1 MMKHSN
7 QAKGN
12 QFHSVE
18 LLAPAG
24 SYECMRAAVNAGAD
38 AVYMGGSRFGARAF
52 ADNPEQDALLQA
64 IDWMHVR
71 GKKLYLTVNT
81 LLKEA
86 ELTQE
91 LEGFLI
97 PLYRHGLDAVIV
109 QDVGVIRFLTE
120 RFPKLPI
127 HLSTQM
133 TINSAEAVKTV
144 LDLAGQSGREQITRF
159 VPSRELSLEEIK
171 QLREHT
177 DLEIETFIHGALCY
191 SYSGQCLMSSLIG
204 GRSGNRGRCAQPC
217 RLPYQYMQPGKQMD
231 GVKAKYAIS
240 PKDICTLDILPEL
253 MEAGIDSFKIEGRMK
268 GTGYVSGVT
277 EGYRRCIDLYE
288 ELGSEAYRS
297 YLIEHPQFISEIKE
311 RFMDLYNRGSFSHGF
326 YDCIGGKSMMA
337 DKRPN
342 HNGVLVGVVKQVRG
356 INAGIL
362 LSRDIDAQDILE
374 IRSQEEKLYEFTVGT
389 GEKEGNLFCTNFL
402 PGTEV
407 RPGMQVYRTRNQ
419 SLLNELEEKYFR
431 KDIQIGLRGQFRL
444 RTGEEPVLTVRTQ
457 DGIVVTVSGDVA
469 QAAQNQPMT
478 EEKIKEKLSKTGD
491 TPFVFEK
498 LDVETDG
505 QSFCPVGKLNELRRT
520 ALEQMETAIT
530 KQYHREADVKSE
542 TRGKHLSDDA
552 EKSAN
557 REKWDERE
565 ATDKCVERNNPET
578 RIQALVSAKEQLD
591 AALQVTELADVYLDI
606 TDWDE
611 SELLNSIDKIKAAG
625 KQCYLAMPRILRV
638 EGLRTL
644 TQLESLLSDDKI
656 DGYLIRNMDC
666 YPMIKRI
673 CEECPD
679 KILMTDYNL
688 YVMNR
693 SARAFWE
700 QGIQH
705 VTAPMELSGKELK
718 ELDIKGMVLP
728 VYGRV
733 AFMVTAQCPNRLAG
747 KCNKGEKERKSVGTG
762 RQTFL
767 TDRLSKQLPI
777 ASHCKYCFATIH
789 NSEVYSLAGSGHE
802 VLDLQPYAVRMDFSF
817 ENGKETECVIKTFVA
832 ELRHGIIPDKS
843 FFFRQTKGN
852 FIRGVQ

>member
-1 MMKHSN
+1 MKQSMEQKKSEIQLH
-7 QAKGN
+7 K
-12 QFHSVE
+12 VE

-52 ADNPEQDALLQA
+52 AENPEQDVLLQA

-81 LLKEA
+81 LLKET
-86 ELTQE
+86 ELTEE
-91 LEGFLI
+91 LEHFLM
-97 PLYRHGLDAVIV
+97 PLYRQGLDAVIV

-120 RFPKLPI
+120 RFPDLAI

-144 LDLAGQSGREQITRF
+144 LDLSGQVGRKQVTRF

-171 QLREHT
+171 QLRKNT
-177 DLEIETFIHGALCY
+177 DLVIETFIHGALCY

-217 RLPYQYMQPGKQMD
+217 RLPYQYTQQGKQTED
-231 GVKAKYAIS
+231 VKAKYVIS

-288 ELGSEAYRS
+288 ELGSDGYRK
-297 YLIEHPQFISEIKE
+297 YRNEHPQFTEDIKE

-326 YDCIGGKSMMA
+326 YDCVGGKSMMA

-342 HNGVLVGVVKQVRG
+342 HNGVPVGEVKQVRG

-362 LSRDIDAQDILE
+362 LSRDIEAQDILE
-374 IRSQEEKLYEFTVGT
+374 IRSQEEKIYEFTVGT

-402 PGTEV
+402 PGSEV

-419 SLLNELEEKYFR
+419 SLLDELEEKYLR
-431 KDIQIGLRGQFRL
+431 KDIQTGIKGKFRM
-444 RTGEEPVLTVRTQ
+444 RIGEEILFTVRTA
-457 DGIVVTVSGDVA
+457 DGMEVTVLGDET

-478 EEKIKEKLSKTGD
+478 DEKIKEKLNKTGD
-491 TPFVFEK
+491 TPFVFEE
-498 LDVETDG
+498 LVVETDG
-505 QSFCPVGKLNELRRT
+505 KSFCPVGKLNELRRN
-520 ALEQMETAIT
+520 ALERLEAVIT
-530 KQYHREADVKSE
+530 EQYRREAM
-542 TRGKHLSDDA
+542 
-552 EKSAN
+552 EKA
-557 REKWDERE
+557 RE
-565 ATDKCVERNNPET
+565 ERNTVSGAAEPNRDKDDEQWRDTVET
-578 RIQALVSAKEQLD
+578 QEPHIQVLVSTEEQLD
-591 AALQVTELADVYLDI
+591 AALINVELADVYLDI
-606 TDWDE
+606 TDLDE
-611 SELLNSIDKIKAAG
+611 AVIQNACEKIKATE
-625 KQCYLAMPRILRV
+625 KKCYLALPRILRA
-638 EGLRTL
+638 EGLKTL
-644 TQLESLLSDDKI
+644 QQLELILMDEKV

-666 YPMIKRI
+666 YPMIKRL
-673 CEECPD
+673 CEQYPG
-679 KILMTDYNL
+679 KKLITDYNL

-700 QGIQH
+700 QKVQH
-705 VTAPMELSGKELK
+705 TTAPLELSGRELR
-718 ELDIKGMVLP
+718 ELDVTGMVLP
-728 VYGRV
+728 VYGRI

-747 KCNKGEKERKSVGTG
+747 KCGTARKPV
-762 RQTFL
+762 L

-789 NSEVYSLAGSGHE
+789 NSEVYSLAGSGQE
-802 VLDLQPYAVRMDFSF
+802 ILALQPYAVRLDFTF
-817 ENGKETECVIKTFVA
+817 ESGRETENVIKTFVA
-832 ELRHGIIPDKS
+832 ELRNGIVPDKS

-852 FIRGVQ
+852 FSRGVQ

>member
-1 MMKHSN
+1 MRDSKQTKVN
-7 QAKGN
+7 R
-12 QFHSVE
+12 FHKVE

-24 SYECMRAAVNAGAD
+24 SYECMRAAINAGAD

-52 ADNPEQDALLQA
+52 AENPEQNALLQA
-64 IDWMHVR
+64 IDWVHVR

-86 ELTQE
+86 ELARE
-91 LEGFLI
+91 LEKFLL
-97 PLYRHGLDAVIV
+97 PLYRQGLDAVIV

-120 RFPKLPI
+120 RFPDLAI

-133 TINSAEAVKTV
+133 TINSADAVKTV
-144 LDLAGQSGREQITRF
+144 LALSGQDGREQITRF

-217 RLPYQYMQPGKQMD
+217 RLPYQYMQQGKQTGD
-231 GVKAKYAIS
+231 TKTKYVIS

-253 MEAGIDSFKIEGRMK
+253 MEVGIDSFKIEGRMK

-288 ELGSEAYRS
+288 ELGSEGYRR
-297 YLIEHPQFISEIKE
+297 YLNEHPRFTAEIKE

-326 YDCIGGKSMMA
+326 YDCAGGKSMMA
-337 DKRPN
+337 DQRPN
-342 HNGVLVGVVKQVRG
+342 HNGVLVGEVKQVRG

-362 LSRDIDAQDILE
+362 LARDICSQDILE
-374 IRSQEEKLYEFTVGT
+374 IRSQEEKIYEFTVGN

-402 PGTEV
+402 PGSEV
-407 RPGMQVYRTRNQ
+407 CPGMQVYRTRNQ
-419 SLLNELEEKYFR
+419 TLLDELEEMYLR
-431 KDIQIGLRGQFRL
+431 KDIQIGIQGLFRMKIGEKMQFSA
-444 RTGEEPVLTVRTQ
+444 RTHDCME
-457 DGIVVTVSGDVA
+457 VTVFGDIS

-478 EEKIKEKLSKTGD
+478 EEKIKEKLNKTGD
-491 TPFVFEK
+491 TPFVFEA
-498 LDVETDG
+498 LTVETDG
-505 QSFCPVGKLNELRRT
+505 KSFCPVGKINELRRT
-520 ALEQMETAIT
+520 VLEQLETAIEE
-530 KQYHREADVKSE
+530 QYRREE
-542 TRGKHLSDDA
+542 TEKKRTDRGDFADDA
-552 EKSAN
+552 AGNVKVEISEVQKTFIGYGTA
-557 REKWDERE
+557 KE
-565 ATDKCVERNNPET
+565 AKP
-578 RIQALVSAKEQLD
+578 RIQALISTEEQLE
-591 AALQVTELADVYLDI
+591 AALRIAELTDMYLDI

-611 SELLNSIDKIKAAG
+611 NGIQSACEKIKKVG
-625 KQCYLAMPRILRV
+625 KQCYLALPRILRV
-638 EGLRTL
+638 EGIKALQ
-644 TQLESLLSDDKI
+644 QLETILIDDKV

-666 YPMIKRI
+666 YPMIKRF
-673 CEECPD
+673 CEQYPD

-693 SARAFWE
+693 SAQAFWE
-700 QGIQH
+700 QKVKH
-705 VTAPMELSGKELK
+705 TTAPLELSGKELK
-718 ELDIKGMVLP
+718 ELDITQMVLP

-747 KCNKGEKERKSVGTG
+747 KCRKGERDRKPV
-762 RQTFL
+762 L

-789 NSEVYSLAGSGHE
+789 NSEVYSLAGSGQE
-802 VLDLQPYAVRMDFSF
+802 ILALQPHAVRLDFTF
-817 ENGKETECVIKTFVA
+817 ESGKETEQVIKTFVA
-832 ELRHGIIPDKS
+832 ELRNGNVPDKS

-852 FIRGVQ
+852 FVRGVQ

>member
-1 MMKHSN
+1 MKQSMEQKKSEIQLH
-7 QAKGN
+7 K
-12 QFHSVE
+12 VE

-52 ADNPEQDALLQA
+52 AENPEQDVLLQA

-81 LLKEA
+81 LLKET
-86 ELTQE
+86 ELTEE
-91 LEGFLI
+91 LEHFLM
-97 PLYRHGLDAVIV
+97 PLYRQGLDAVIV

-120 RFPKLPI
+120 RFPDLAI

-144 LDLAGQSGREQITRF
+144 LDLSGQVERKQITRF

-171 QLREHT
+171 QLRKNT

-217 RLPYQYMQPGKQMD
+217 RLPYQYTQQSKQTED
-231 GVKAKYAIS
+231 AKAKYVIS

-288 ELGSEAYRS
+288 ELGSDGYRK
-297 YLIEHPQFISEIKE
+297 YRKEHPQFTEEIKE

-326 YDCIGGKSMMA
+326 YDCAGGKSMIA

-342 HNGVLVGVVKQVRG
+342 HNGVPVGEVKQVRG

-362 LSRDIDAQDILE
+362 LSRDIEAQDILE
-374 IRSQEEKLYEFTVGT
+374 IRSQEEKIYEFTVGT

-402 PGTEV
+402 PGSEV

-419 SLLNELEEKYFR
+419 SLLNELEEKYLR
-431 KDIQIGLRGQFRL
+431 KDIQTGIQGKLRMRI
-444 RTGEEPVLTVRTQ
+444 GEEILFTVRTA
-457 DGIVVTVSGDVA
+457 DGMEVTVLGDVT

-478 EEKIKEKLSKTGD
+478 DEKIKEKLNKTGD

-498 LDVETDG
+498 LVVETDG
-505 QSFCPVGKLNELRRT
+505 KSFCPVGKLNELRRT
-520 ALEQMETAIT
+520 ALEQLEAVIT
-530 KQYHREADVKSE
+530 KQYRREVMEKAGEDRNTVSGE
-542 TRGKHLSDDA
+542 TEPNQDKDDEQWIDA
-552 EKSAN
+552 
-557 REKWDERE
+557 
-565 ATDKCVERNNPET
+565 VETQKP
-578 RIQALVSAKEQLD
+578 RIQVLVSTEEQLD
-591 AALQVTELADVYLDI
+591 AALKNVELADVYLDI
-606 TDWDE
+606 TDLDE
-611 SELLNSIDKIKAAG
+611 AVIQNACEKIKATD
-625 KQCYLAMPRILRV
+625 KQCYLALPRILRA
-638 EGLRTL
+638 EGLKTL
-644 TQLESLLSDDKI
+644 QQLETILTDEKV

-666 YPMIKRI
+666 YPMIKRL
-673 CEECPD
+673 CEQHPE
-679 KILMTDYNL
+679 KKLMTDYNL

-700 QGIQH
+700 QKVQH
-705 VTAPMELSGKELK
+705 TTAPLELSGRELR
-718 ELDIKGMVLP
+718 ELDVTEMVFP
-728 VYGRV
+728 VYGRI

-747 KCNKGEKERKSVGTG
+747 KCGTARKPV
-762 RQTFL
+762 L

-789 NSEVYSLAGSGHE
+789 NSEVYSLAGSGQE
-802 VLDLQPYAVRMDFSF
+802 VLALQPYAVRLDFTF
-817 ENGKETECVIKTFVA
+817 ETGRETENVIKTFVA
-832 ELRHGIIPDKS
+832 ELRNGIVPDKS

-852 FIRGVQ
+852 FVRGVQ

>member
-1 MMKHSN
+1 MKQSTEQKNSEFQLH
-7 QAKGN
+7 K
-12 QFHSVE
+12 VE

-52 ADNPEQDALLQA
+52 AENPEQDALLQA

-91 LEGFLI
+91 LERFLM

-133 TINSAEAVKTV
+133 TINSADAVKTV
-144 LDLAGQSGREQITRF
+144 LELAGQEGRQQITRF

-171 QLREHT
+171 QLREQT
-177 DLEIETFIHGALCY
+177 DLEIETFVHGALCY

-217 RLPYQYMQPGKQMD
+217 RLPYQYTQQGKSAE
-231 GVKAKYAIS
+231 GTKSKYVIS
-240 PKDICTLDILPEL
+240 PKDICTLDILHEL
-253 MEAGIDSFKIEGRMK
+253 IEAGIDSFKIEGRMK

-277 EGYRRCIDLYE
+277 EGYRQCIDLYE
-288 ELGSEAYRS
+288 ELGTKGYRE
-297 YLIEHPQFISEIKE
+297 YLTEHPQFIAAMKE

-326 YDCIGGKSMMA
+326 YDCAGGKNMMA
-337 DKRPN
+337 DQRPN
-342 HNGVLVGVVKQVRG
+342 HNGVLVGEVKQVRG

-374 IRSQEEKLYEFTVGT
+374 IRSQEEKIYEFTVGN

-402 PGTEV
+402 PGSEV

-419 SLLNELEEKYFR
+419 SLLNELEENYLK
-431 KDIQIGLRGQFRL
+431 KDMQIGIQGMFRM
-444 RTGEEPVLTVRTQ
+444 RTGEEIRFTVRTA
-457 DGIVVTVSGDVA
+457 DGSEVTVTGEVV

-478 EEKIKEKLSKTGD
+478 EEKIKEKLNKTGD
-491 TPFVFEK
+491 TPFVFEN
-498 LDVETDG
+498 LVVETDG
-505 QSFCPVGKLNELRRT
+505 KSFCPVGKLNELRRT
-520 ALEQMETAIT
+520 VLEQLEGVIT
-530 KQYHREADVKSE
+530 GQYRREGKENDGTDRADFSDGKFFDASRMGSE
-542 TRGKHLSDDA
+542 TPK
-552 EKSAN
+552 
-557 REKWDERE
+557 
-565 ATDKCVERNNPET
+565 P
-578 RIQALVSAKEQLD
+578 RIQVLISVEEQLE
-591 AALQVTELADVYLDI
+591 AALKVAEVKDIYLDI
-606 TDWDE
+606 TDLDDTAVQSGCE
-611 SELLNSIDKIKAAG
+611 KIKAAG
-625 KQCYLAMPRILRV
+625 KRCYLALPRILRA
-638 EGLRTL
+638 EGLKTL
-644 TQLESLLSDDKI
+644 QQSEPMLTDEMV

-666 YPMIKRI
+666 YPMMKRI
-673 CEECPD
+673 CTEHPD
-679 KILMTDYNL
+679 KLLMTDYNL
-688 YVMNR
+688 YAMNR
-693 SARAFWE
+693 SARVFWE
-700 QGIQH
+700 QNVQYT
-705 VTAPMELSGKELK
+705 TAPLELSGRELR
-718 ELDIKGMVLP
+718 ELDITGMVLP

-747 KCNKGEKERKSVGTG
+747 KCRKQG
-762 RQTFL
+762 RDCKPVNSDRQPFL

-777 ASHCKYCFATIH
+777 ASHCRYCFATIH
-789 NSEVYSLAGSGHE
+789 NSEVYSLAGSGQE
-802 VLDLQPYAVRMDFSF
+802 VLALQPYAVRLDFTF
-817 ENGKETECVIKTFVA
+817 ENRKETENVIKTFVA
-832 ELRHGIIPDKS
+832 ELREGVVPDKS

-852 FIRGVQ
+852 FVRGVQ

>member
-1 MMKHSN
+1 LMRYSKPE
-7 QAKGN
+7 KVN
-12 QFHSVE
+12 QFHKVE

-24 SYECMRAAVNAGAD
+24 SYDCMRAAVNAGAD

-52 ADNPEQDALLQA
+52 AENPEQDALLQA

-81 LLKEA
+81 LLKEM

-91 LEGFLI
+91 LERFLM
-97 PLYRHGLDAVIV
+97 PLYRQGLDAVIV
-109 QDVGVIRFLTE
+109 QDVGVIRFLAE
-120 RFPKLPI
+120 RFPDLAI

-144 LDLAGQSGREQITRF
+144 LDLAGQAGREQITRF
-159 VPSRELSLEEIK
+159 VPSRELSLEELK
-171 QLREHT
+171 QLRKHT

-217 RLPYQYMQPGKQMD
+217 RLPYQYTQQGKQTED
-231 GVKAKYAIS
+231 AKTKYVIS

-288 ELGSEAYRS
+288 EVGSEGYRR
-297 YLIEHPQFISEIKE
+297 YLDEHPQFTTEIKE

-326 YDCIGGKSMMA
+326 YDCAGGKSMMA
-337 DKRPN
+337 DQRPN
-342 HNGVLVGVVKQVRG
+342 HNGVLVGEVKQVRG

-362 LSRDIDAQDILE
+362 LSRDIVAQDILE
-374 IRSQEEKLYEFTVGT
+374 IRSQAEKIYEFTVGT
-389 GEKEGNLFCTNFL
+389 GEKKGNLFCTNFL
-402 PGTEV
+402 PGSEV

-419 SLLNELEEKYFR
+419 CLLDELEEKYLR
-431 KDIQIGLRGQFRL
+431 KDIQIGVQGQFRM
-444 RTGEEPVLTVRTQ
+444 RIGEEILFTVRAQ
-457 DGIVVTVSGDVA
+457 DGTEVSVFGDVA
-469 QAAQNQPMT
+469 QVAKNQPMT
-478 EEKIKEKLSKTGD
+478 EEKIKEKLNKTGD
-491 TPFVFEK
+491 TSFVFET
-498 LDVETDG
+498 LIVETDG
-505 QSFCPVGKLNELRRT
+505 KSFCPVGKLNELRRT
-520 ALEQMETAIT
+520 ALEQLEAVISG
-530 KQYHREADVKSE
+530 KYRREAIKMAGMDKECFAVDTEQNMKLAAVSE
-542 TRGKHLSDDA
+542 SA
-552 EKSAN
+552 EQVQK
-557 REKWDERE
+557 
-565 ATDKCVERNNPET
+565 P
-578 RIQALVSAKEQLD
+578 RIQALVATEEQLA
-591 AALQVTELADVYLDI
+591 AALGTAELNDVYLDI

-611 SELLNSIDKIKAAG
+611 NRILNSCEKIKTAG
-625 KQCYLAMPRILRV
+625 KQCYLTLPRILRI
-638 EGLRTL
+638 EGLKIL
-644 TQLESLLSDDKI
+644 QQLETILTDDKV

-666 YPMIKRI
+666 YPMIKRL
-673 CEECPD
+673 CEQYPD

-700 QGIQH
+700 QKVQYTT
-705 VTAPMELSGKELK
+705 VPLELSESELRD
-718 ELDIKGMVLP
+718 LDVTGMVLP

-747 KCNKGEKERKSVGTG
+747 KCGNARKPV
-762 RQTFL
+762 L

-789 NSEVYSLAGSGHE
+789 NSEVYSLAGSGKE
-802 VLDLQPYAVRMDFSF
+802 VLALQPHAVRLDFTF
-817 ENGKETECVIKTFVA
+817 ESGKETENVIEIFVA
-832 ELRHGIIPDKS
+832 ELQNGIVPDKS

-852 FIRGVQ
+852 FVRGVQ

>member
-1 MMKHSN
+1 MKQSIEQKKSEFQLH
-7 QAKGN
+7 K
-12 QFHSVE
+12 VE

-24 SYECMRAAVNAGAD
+24 SYDCMRAAVNAGAD

-52 ADNPEQDALLQA
+52 AENPEQDALLQA

-81 LLKEA
+81 LLKET
-86 ELTQE
+86 ELTEE
-91 LEGFLI
+91 LERFLM
-97 PLYRHGLDAVIV
+97 PLYRQGLDAVIV

-120 RFPKLPI
+120 RFPDLAI

-133 TINSAEAVKTV
+133 TINSADAVKTV
-144 LDLAGQSGREQITRF
+144 QDLSGQAGRKQITRF
-159 VPSRELSLEEIK
+159 VLSRELSIEEIK
-171 QLREHT
+171 QLRKQT

-217 RLPYQYMQPGKQMD
+217 RLPYQYTQQGKQTED
-231 GVKAKYAIS
+231 AKTKYVIS

-288 ELGSEAYRS
+288 ELGSEGYCR
-297 YLIEHPQFISEIKE
+297 YLDEHPQFTEEIKE

-326 YDCIGGKSMMA
+326 YDCAGGKSMMA

-342 HNGVLVGVVKQVRG
+342 HNGVLVGEVKQVRG

-374 IRSQEEKLYEFTVGT
+374 IRSQEEKIYEFTVGT

-402 PGTEV
+402 PGSEV

-419 SLLNELEEKYFR
+419 SLLDELEEKYLR
-431 KDIQIGLRGQFRL
+431 KDIQIGIQGQFCMRI
-444 RTGEEPVLTVRTQ
+444 GEEILFTVRTA
-457 DGIVVTVSGDVA
+457 DGMEVTVSGDVS

-478 EEKIKEKLSKTGD
+478 EEKIKEKLNKTGD
-491 TPFVFEK
+491 TPFVFEE
-498 LDVETDG
+498 LVVETDG
-505 QSFCPVGKLNELRRT
+505 KSFCPVGKINELRRT
-520 ALEQMETAIT
+520 ALEQLEAVIT
-530 KQYHREADVKSE
+530 EQYRREVVEKAGEDRNTVS
-542 TRGKHLSDDA
+542 GDA
-552 EKSAN
+552 ESN
-557 REKWDERE
+557 RDDEQWIG
-565 ATDKCVERNNPET
+565 AVETQKP
-578 RIQALVSAKEQLD
+578 RIQALVSTEEQLD
-591 AALQVTELADVYLDI
+591 AALKAPEIADVYLDI
-606 TDWDE
+606 TDFDE
-611 SELLNSIDKIKAAG
+611 AVIQTACGRIKATD
-625 KQCYLAMPRILRV
+625 KQCYLALPRILRA
-638 EGLRTL
+638 EGLKTL
-644 TQLESLLSDDKI
+644 QQLEPILTDEKV

-666 YPMIKRI
+666 YPMIKRF
-673 CEECPD
+673 CEQYPE
-679 KILMTDYNL
+679 KKLMTDYNL

-700 QGIQH
+700 QKVQH
-705 VTAPMELSGKELK
+705 TTAPLELSGRELR
-718 ELDIKGMVLP
+718 ELDVTGMVLP

-747 KCNKGEKERKSVGTG
+747 KCGTARKPV
-762 RQTFL
+762 L

-789 NSEVYSLAGSGHE
+789 NSEVYSLAGSGQE
-802 VLDLQPYAVRMDFSF
+802 VLALQPYAVRLDFTF
-817 ENGKETECVIKTFVA
+817 ESGRETENVIKTFVA
-832 ELRHGIIPDKS
+832 ELRNGIVPDKS